1 MKTSFKLDLPA
12 IALLD
17 RARHAVRPVNLIST
31 FLPLASACCLFITGC
46 THIGPKTVAVDRF
59 DYSTAIADSWK
70 QQTLLNIVKLRYV
83 DLPVFVDVSSI
94 VAGYSMQTGG
104 SVNGTLSSPGA
115 IAGDFLSAGGQAI
128 YTDRPTI
135 TYVPLTGEKFLRGL
149 ITPIDPKNI
158 FFMLQAGYAADFLLG
173 LTVEGLN
180 GVRNRSAVAGST
192 READPD
198 FHRALQLLREVQSA
212 GAVGMRV
219 EEDKAKK
226 MNAVM
231 FFRGDDVPGDIA
243 AKAAEIRRLLKL
255 PPEGQKYT
263 LTYSPVRGA
272 EGELAVNSRSMLQIM
287 GAFASYIEVPE
298 AHLNDHS
305 ATPALE
311 RLAPENRADIVRI
324 HSGKDKPAH
333 SFAAVRYR
341 DHWFWI
347 EDGDF
352 QTKRALTA
360 IMFFFTLAET
370 GDTGKL
376 PLITIPAQ

>member
-1 MKTSFKLDLPA
+1 
-12 IALLD
+12 
-17 RARHAVRPVNLIST
+17 
-31 FLPLASACCLFITGC
+31 
-46 THIGPKTVAVDRF
+46 VAVDRF

-70 QQTLLNIVKLRYV
+70 QQTLLNIVKLRYM

-94 VAGYSMQTGG
+94 VAGYSIQTGVT
-104 SVNGTLSSPGA
+104 VNGVVSSEKAMQGDYLGA
-115 IAGDFLSAGGQAI
+115 SGQAI

-158 FFMLQAGYAADFLLG
+158 FFMLQAGYPADFLLG

-180 GVRNRSAVAGST
+180 GVRNRSALAGAM

-198 FHRALQLLREVQSA
+198 FLRALQLLREVQAA

-231 FFRGDDVPGDIA
+231 FFRGNDVTADIA
-243 AKAAEIRRLLKL
+243 AKADEVRRLLKL
-255 PPEGQKYT
+255 PPEGQKFT
-263 LTYSPVRGA
+263 LTYSPVPGA

-298 AHLNDHS
+298 AHVKDHS

-311 RLAPENRADIVRI
+311 HLAAESRADIVRI

-333 SFAAVRYR
+333 AFAAVRYR

-347 EDGDF
+347 EEGDF

-360 IMFFFTLAET
+360 VMFFFTLAET